1 VKTPSTFGARLREQ
15 RKRRGWTVRRLAAEA
30 SKCGIAL
37 DPSGANVVKFEMGT
51 RTGNVHTDTA
61 RAFGRALK
69 VNPAYL
75 MGLSD
80 DPVPPRDPVLKKK
93 A

>member
-1 VKTPSTFGARLREQ
+1 M
-15 RKRRGWTVRRLAAEA
+15 RRLAGEVG
-30 SKCGIAL
+30 KHGKFC
-37 DPSGANVVKFEMGT
+37 DSGYISNLENGVRAGH
-51 RTGNVHTDTA
+51 VHLETA

-80 DPVPPRDPVLKKK
+80 DPVPPRDPALKKK

>member
-1 VKTPSTFGARLREQ
+1 M
-15 RKRRGWTVRRLAAEA
+15 RRLAAEVAKLGKFADSA
-30 SKCGIAL
+30 SI
-37 DPSGANVVKFEMGT
+37 SHIETGT
-51 RTGNVHTDTA
+51 RPGHVHLDTA
-61 RAFGRALK
+61 RAFAKALK

-80 DPVPPRDPVLKKK
+80 DPVPPRDPALKKK